1 MIQKEVEKQTQIIQ
15 AQQQTISLLKQVSL
29 TQSKS

>member
-1 MIQKEVEKQTQIIQ
+1 MIQKEVEKQTQLIE

-29 TQSKS
+29 S